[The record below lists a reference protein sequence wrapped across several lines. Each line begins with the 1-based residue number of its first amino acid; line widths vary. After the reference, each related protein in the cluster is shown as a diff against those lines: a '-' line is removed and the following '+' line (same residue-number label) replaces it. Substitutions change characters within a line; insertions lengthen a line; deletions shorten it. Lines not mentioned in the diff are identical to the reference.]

1 MARIML
7 VDDEENILRALR
19 RVLGA
24 PEAWCGDTLARN
36 GEANDA
42 LRNSVEFFT
51 SPIAALARAHEGVPF
66 DVVISDYR
74 MPEMDGVAFLNALRE
89 IQPETVRIILSG
101 YTDMKGL
108 VAAINEAKIHRF
120 ICKPWDDYA
129 LCTDVRQA
137 FQLHHLQIENQRLA
151 DGVRHQ
157 QGIIS
162 RHELELRRLEA
173 ETPGITKVRR
183 TPDGGIL
190 LDEDVD

>member
-24 PEAWCGDTLARN
+24 PEAWCGDTLTQDDEAGDSPRN
-36 GEANDA
+36 A
-42 LRNSVEFFT
+42 VEIFI
-51 SPIAALARAHEGVPF
+51 SPAAALARAHEGVPF
-66 DVVISDYR
+66 DIIISDYR
-74 MPEMDGVAFLNALRE
+74 MPEMDGVAFFKTLRE
-89 IQPETVRIILSG
+89 IQPDTVRIMLSG
-101 YTDMKGL
+101 YADMQGL
-108 VAAINEAKIHRF
+108 VDAINEAKVHRF

-129 LCTDVRQA
+129 LRTDVRQA
-137 FQLHHLQIENQRLA
+137 FQLHRLQIDNQRLA

-190 LDEDVD
+190 LDGDAD